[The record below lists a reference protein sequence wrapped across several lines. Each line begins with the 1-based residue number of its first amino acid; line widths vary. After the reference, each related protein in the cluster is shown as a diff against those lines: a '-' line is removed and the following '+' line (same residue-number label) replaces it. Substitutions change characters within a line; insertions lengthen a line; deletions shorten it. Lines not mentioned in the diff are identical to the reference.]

1 MDYVPVVY
9 IIHEITLFDLADRII
24 LLRSLLQRIGG
35 LFWAK

>member
-1 MDYVPVVY
+1 MA
-9 IIHEITLFDLADRII
+9 ILSTERDLADSLI